1 MAPHANRAKVDDAKA
16 NSMAGTEGSNALHA
30 LLTLYPSICFLR
42 CQWQDYS
49 GVVRARIVPME
60 QAQAIAAEKR
70 RLHVPACA
78 FHLTVSHENIPEMDP
93 RGYHWLIPDWDSL
106 YPASQQLGVDPSYAS
121 VMCGVVEH
129 LPIRP
134 ELNWNYCPRKALKT
148 VVEKAEK
155 LLHVHF
161 LVDFEVEFQVMKA
174 AADGKIGPHS
184 SGLGRCA
191 ISGLR
196 DPCVAHIQ
204 EVVHILIKAGVGVG
218 AFQTE
223 GDRGQYEIAL
233 EPQSPLRAIDELI
246 FVHDTLKSVFARHGL
261 IATMAPRPVA
271 SHKQVAGQHTHISLN
286 PPNKETSF
294 LAGIL
299 RRLPGLCAFFLPYD
313 LSYERVQ
320 PYLAGHIVAWGSENR
335 AVPVR
340 QIKSGHWELRCVDAT
355 ANMYVALAA
364 VISAGTIGCI
374 NEEPLVWPD
383 TGLITEHF
391 PTSGV
396 EPFPKSV
403 AGSLEQLEKCCDSL
417 QEFMESRILRHY
429 IAVKRYEA
437 PRLQTLPEE
446 TVRQLLCEI
455 F

>member
-1 MAPHANRAKVDDAKA
+1 MAPHANKPKTGIES
-16 NSMAGTEGSNALHA
+16 NSTASTEGSTALHA
-30 LLTLYPSICFLR
+30 LLNQYPSICFLR

-49 GVVRARIVPME
+49 GVVRARIVPI
-60 QAQAIAAEKR
+60 AQALSIAAEKR
-70 RLHVPACA
+70 KLHVPGCA
-78 FHLTVSHENIPEMDP
+78 FHLTVNHENIPELNP
-93 RGYHWLIPDWDSL
+93 RGYHWLVPDWDSL
-106 YPASQQLGVDPSYAS
+106 FPLAQQLNVNPSYAT
-121 VMCGVVEH
+121 VMCSVAEH
-129 LPIRP
+129 LPVQP

-155 LLHVHF
+155 LLQVHL
-161 LVDFEVEFQVMKA
+161 LVGFEVEFQIMKA
-174 AADGKIGPHS
+174 SADGKLEPHS
-184 SGLGRCA
+184 SGMGRCA

-204 EVVHILIKAGVGVG
+204 EVVQMLIGAGIGVG

-246 FVHDTLKSVFARHGL
+246 LVHDTLKSVFARHGL
-261 IATMAPRPVA
+261 VATMAPRPVA
-271 SHKQVAGQHTHISLN
+271 SHKQMAGQHTHISLN
-286 PPNKETSF
+286 PPNKEASF
-294 LAGIL
+294 LAGML

-335 AVPVR
+335 AVAIR
-340 QIKSGHWELRCVDAT
+340 QIKTGHWELRCVDAT

-374 NEEPLVWPD
+374 NEEELVWPD
-383 TGLITEHF
+383 TGFITEHF
-391 PTSGV
+391 PTSGT
-396 EPFPKSV
+396 EPLPKSLT
-403 AGSLEQLEKCCDSL
+403 ASLEQLNKSCDSL
-417 QEFMESRILRHY
+417 EEMIGSRMLRHY
-429 IAVKRYEA
+429 IAVKRFEA
-437 PRLQTLPEE
+437 PRLQRLPEE